1 MTSDHYPGTGPTTP
15 TGGMLDR
22 MEIGVALPQMTTGLD
37 RDGVRDW
44 CRAVDGGPFSSISAG
59 ERITFD
65 NLDGF
70 TLCSAAAALTERVR
84 VLVNVV
90 VAPWHRPAMLAK
102 QLASI
107 DVLSG
112 GRLDVAVGVGGR
124 REDYDALAS
133 PFEGRFGRLDE
144 AVAELRRLWAGGE
157 VPTGGR
163 VGPAPVTPGGPRI
176 LCSGTGPRSLA
187 RAARWADGLSGFTLA
202 ADPAEAAANF
212 QLAVEAWV
220 AAGRTERPRL
230 VTGTFVA
237 LGPGSAATLEAF
249 GRRYLRVFGER
260 ASTTLAA
267 RMPVHDAGRLR
278 EVVAALAEVGCDELI
293 VVPADNDPVQVDLLA
308 RAVDG
313 TADPTPP

>member
-1 MTSDHYPGTGPTTP
+1 MD
-15 TGGMLDR
+15 
-22 MEIGVALPQMTTGLD
+22 IGVALPQMTAGLD
-37 RDGVRDW
+37 RDRIRAW
-44 CRAVDGGPFSSISAG
+44 CRAVDDGPFSSISAG

-70 TLCSAAAALTERVR
+70 TLCAAAAALTERVR

-124 REDYDALAS
+124 RQDYDALGS

-157 VPTGGR
+157 VPTGGQ
-163 VGPAPVTPGGPRI
+163 VGPAPVTTGGPRI

-202 ADPAEAAANF
+202 ADPEEVAANF
-212 QLAVEAWV
+212 RLATDAWE

-237 LGPGSAATLEAF
+237 LGPGATETLEAF

-260 ASTTLAA
+260 ASATLAG

-278 EVVAALAEVGCDELI
+278 DLVVALAEVGCDELI
-293 VVPADNDPVQVDLLA
+293 VVPADGDPGQVDLVA
-308 RAVDG
+308 RALDDVA
-313 TADPTPP
+313 TTDPA